1 MRARVCLTSATLT
14 AATRHTL
21 SPATWTRRAACTH
34 AACIH
39 TAYTQNTHRIHTA
52 YTQHTHSIALR
63 IYTLHLGGRGV
74 HSGLRLGS
82 WFEVRSTFAPC
93 LRLDPS
99 PSPDTQVSISPN
111 LEAGDL
117 LLLHMPIIH
126 RTQARST
133 TPRPAPPRPA
143 PFRPI
148 PPRPVL
154 DMHGCLRAQ
163 DNETARIALSY
174 RVCLPA
180 SRLDRRAAF
189 PMNWHQ
195 FRTEEAW

>member
-1 MRARVCLTSATLT
+1 ML
-14 AATRHTL
+14 HE
-21 SPATWTRRAACTH
+21 
-34 AACIH
+34 
-39 TAYTQNTHRIHTA
+39 YTQHTHSIHTA
-52 YTQHTHSIALR
+52 YTQHTHSIALS

-126 RTQARST
+126 RTQARS
-133 TPRPAPPRPA
+133 PPPRPA
-143 PFRPI
+143 SPCAPSHPDPFRLASPHSA
-148 PPRPVL
+148 RPVL
-154 DMHGCLRAQ
+154 DMHDYLRAQ
-163 DNETARIALSY
+163 DNHTARIALSY
-174 RVCLPA
+174 RVCLPS